1 MRNARLAL
9 PLLIALG
16 QAALTQP
23 AFGQP
28 QVWNG
33 PLSREQAVVR
43 ATAAGFDVRM
53 ARADAA
59 AARGQAMGQRSAVL
73 PQVSISGNQINSH
86 LAQLGMPEATQTY
99 ASVTASM
106 PIINV
111 AGYSGVRMGW
121 RSADASSADLG
132 GVVNDAAFA
141 AVKAYDRA
149 VLGAATAQ
157 AQQVSVGDQEANVH
171 LVELRVRAGKA
182 PRYELARARAALAGA
197 QQMAEDAAA
206 ERDESLNDLKLLL
219 DFDMMSNLE
228 LPDSFTTPQFN
239 DTLAAASQ
247 RAIRQRPAIAAARLR
262 FDAARAGLDQAR
274 AAYLPTAVLTA
285 QTYNGSS
292 KPPLGASGS
301 QVGVAVTLP
310 IVEGGTRH
318 AAVVQANAAL
328 EKAQADYERQQ
339 LMVQDDVANAW
350 RELQAAMQNLQ
361 TARAATDDA
370 LENLRVASLRR
381 KAGKAIEL
389 EVLDALS
396 TAAVARI
403 TLLHALERY
412 DVAIAGVH
420 HAAGDPFQTV
430 RSEK

>member
-1 MRNARLAL
+1 MRNALLAS
-9 PLLIALG
+9 LLFVALA

-23 AFGQP
+23 AFAQP

-33 PLSREQAVVR
+33 PLSREQAVLR

-53 ARADAA
+53 ARADAS
-59 AARGQAMGQRSAVL
+59 AARGQALGQRSAVL
-73 PQVSISGNQINSH
+73 PQVSLSGNQINAH
-86 LAQLGMPEATQTY
+86 LPQLGMPEATQTY
-99 ASVTASM
+99 ASATASV

-111 AGYSGVRMGW
+111 AGYSGVRMG
-121 RSADASSADLG
+121 RRLADASSADLG
-132 GVVNDAAFA
+132 GVVDDAAFA

-149 VLGAATAQ
+149 VLGAGVAL
-157 AQQVSVGDQEANVH
+157 AQQVSVGDQEANVR
-171 LVELRVRAGKA
+171 LVELRVQAGKT

-206 ERDESLNDLKLLL
+206 ERDEALNDLKLLL

-228 LPDSFTTPQFN
+228 LPNSFSTPDFN
-239 DTLAAASQ
+239 DTLATASQ
-247 RAIRQRPAIAAARLR
+247 RALRQRPAVAAARLR
-262 FDAARAGLDQAR
+262 IDAARAGLDQAR
-274 AAYLPTAVLTA
+274 AAYLPTAALTA

-292 KPPLGASGS
+292 NPPLGASGS

-310 IVEGGTRH
+310 IVEGGARH
-318 AAVVQANAAL
+318 AAVLQASAAL

-339 LMVQDDVANAW
+339 LMVQDDVANAL
-350 RELQAAMQNLQ
+350 RELSAARQNLQ
-361 TARAATDDA
+361 TARAATNDA
-370 LENLRVASLRR
+370 LENLRVASLRQ

-396 TAAVARI
+396 TAAAARI
-403 TLLHALERY
+403 TLLQALERY

-420 HAAGDPFQTV
+420 HAAGDPFQQ
-430 RSEK
+430 